1 MLLSNKMPLLCLP
14 SKNQTDL
21 STRILIMI
29 FMNITIRQARETDF
43 RETENLTREAFWDLY
58 KPGSDEHFVL
68 HRIRKSKSY
77 IGELDLI
84 LSLDRRI
91 IGHIICT
98 KARVVDS
105 KNQDHMVLCVGP
117 FSIMKEYQGKGY
129 GSRLMEYCIEK
140 SRGLGYVAMI
150 LFGNP
155 LYYHR
160 FGFRNAA
167 EFGISTKEGLNFDP
181 FMAKELQTGGLEEIH
196 GKFHKD
202 ESYTVDLAELD
213 EFEKQFPWK
222 EKHVTDTQLK
232 R

>member
-84 LSLDRRI
+84 LTPDRRI

-98 KARVVDS
+98 KAS
-105 KNQDHMVLCVGP
+105 HMPITVGVAWISN
-117 FSIMKEYQGKGY
+117 SIPAG
-129 GSRLMEYCIEK
+129 
-140 SRGLGYVAMI
+140 
-150 LFGNP
+150 
-155 LYYHR
+155 
-160 FGFRNAA
+160 
-167 EFGISTKEGLNFDP
+167 T
-181 FMAKELQTGGLEEIH
+181 
-196 GKFHKD
+196 
-202 ESYTVDLAELD
+202 
-213 EFEKQFPWK
+213 
-222 EKHVTDTQLK
+222 
-232 R
+232 

>member
-1 MLLSNKMPLLCLP
+1 MIMTCKIVSGV
-14 SKNQTDL
+14 
-21 STRILIMI
+21 LING
-29 FMNITIRQARETDF
+29 FMNITIRQAREVDF
-43 RETENLTREAFWDLY
+43 KETENLTREAFWYLY
-58 KPGSDEHFVL
+58 KPGSDEHLVL
-68 HRIRKSKSY
+68 HKIRESISY

-84 LSLDRRI
+84 LALDRKI

-105 KNQDHMVLCVGP
+105 MNQDHLLLCAGP
-117 FSIMKEYQGKGY
+117 FSIMNEYQGKGY
-129 GSRLMEYCIEK
+129 GSDLMEYCIEK
-140 SRGLGYVAMI
+140 SKELGYVAII

-181 FMAKELQTGGLEEIH
+181 FMVKELIAGGLKEIR
-196 GKFHKD
+196 GKFYED
-202 ESYTVDLAELD
+202 DSFLVDLDELN
-213 EFEKQFPWK
+213 EFEKKFPFK

-232 R
+232 M